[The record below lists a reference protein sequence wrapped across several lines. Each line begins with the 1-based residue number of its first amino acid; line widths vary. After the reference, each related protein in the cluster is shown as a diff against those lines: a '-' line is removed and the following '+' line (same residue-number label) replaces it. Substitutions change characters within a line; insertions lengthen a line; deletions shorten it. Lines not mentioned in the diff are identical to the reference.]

1 MTDLNLILRILSA
14 PGTELVLP
22 VIAPRP
28 VLDAGNRQGSW
39 LLSAGIRSP
48 RAGEIWRA
56 YSSLS
61 DRQARQAFPR
71 TLRSVVDYRGQAVTA
86 LSKIIS
92 AMDCPPC

>member
-28 VLDAGNRQGSW
+28 VLDAGNRLGSW